1 LTGKATNKTNRH
13 DITEILLKVELNT
26 ITLTLTQNK
35 LLNPLFSVYVTYSD
49 IPSKWTKLLPLQDN
63 SMEETDS
70 KNDTL
75 PLLTKN

>member
-1 LTGKATNKTNRH
+1 
-13 DITEILLKVELNT
+13 VELNT